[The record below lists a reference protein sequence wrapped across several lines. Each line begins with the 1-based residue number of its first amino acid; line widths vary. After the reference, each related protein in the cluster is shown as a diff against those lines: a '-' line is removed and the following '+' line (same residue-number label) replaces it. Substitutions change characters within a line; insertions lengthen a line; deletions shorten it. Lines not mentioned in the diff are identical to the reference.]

1 MKLLITSVLC
11 LGFMSLAASAQQN
24 VPLKTTVDSVSYSIG
39 LDIGTNLKDQA
50 IDVNVAAL
58 ARGLNDAMG
67 SGSKAMSP
75 QDIQRVMT
83 AFKNEMQS
91 RQSALA
97 AKAGDKNAKEC
108 QDFLAKNKTRKG
120 VITLPSGLQYEVIK
134 NGTGATPKAT
144 DKVKVHYTGT
154 LIDGTVFDS
163 SVERGQPLDISVNGV
178 IKGWTEALQLMKV
191 GSKWKLFI
199 PADLAYGPQGAGG
212 KIGPNAALIFEVELL
227 EVMPG

>member
-39 LDIGTNLKDQA
+39 LDIGTNLKDQS
-50 IDVNVAAL
+50 IDINVAAL

-67 SGSKAMSP
+67 NGTKALSP

-83 AFKNEMQS
+83 AFKTEMQS
-91 RQSALA
+91 RQNAMA

-134 NGTGATPKAT
+134 SGTGATPKAT

-227 EVMPG
+227 EVTPG

>member
-67 SGSKAMSP
+67 SGLKAMSP

-91 RQSALA
+91 RQQALA
-97 AKAGDKNAKEC
+97 AKAGDKNSKEG

-134 NGTGATPKAT
+134 NGTGATPKST

>member
-1 MKLLITSVLC
+1 MKLLISSVLC
-11 LGFMSLAASAQQN
+11 LGFMSVAASAQQN

-39 LDIGTNLKDQA
+39 LDIGSNLKDQS

-67 SGSKAMSP
+67 NGAKALSP
-75 QDIQRVMT
+75 QDIQRVMA
-83 AFKNEMQS
+83 AFKTEMQA
-91 RQSALA
+91 RQQALA
-97 AKAGDKNAKEC
+97 AKAGDKNGKEG

-120 VITLPSGLQYEVIK
+120 VITLPSGLQYEVLK
-134 NGTGATPKAT
+134 NGTGATPKLT

-163 SVERGQPLDISVNGV
+163 SVERGQPLEIPVNGV

-212 KIGPNAALIFEVELL
+212 KIGPNAALVFEVELL
-227 EVMPG
+227 DVMPG